1 MIVISRIRPLLIA
14 CFVIVGGASCKKAA
28 TPPTPTLKSNSVHH
42 ILILGNSITYAP
54 ADPSIGWNGSWGMAA
69 TTADKDYVHLL
80 TARFKA
86 SNNNSTL
93 VAVNIA
99 AFEVGFDNYD
109 LDANLK
115 TYRDAKPDAIII
127 RIGENVT
134 RNNDADLFEQKYVD
148 LLGYLR
154 TGNPDVKILAV
165 GSVWPDRDLA
175 NRVMGKYS
183 DYITLISL
191 QQSSP
196 NFAYGLYDNYGV
208 QTHPSDKGMQS
219 ISDMIWAKIVTML

>member
-1 MIVISRIRPLLIA
+1 MLIA
-14 CFVIVGGASCKKAA
+14 CFVIVGVASCKKAA
-28 TPPTPTLKSNSVHH
+28 TPPTSPTPTLKSNSVHH

-54 ADPSIGWNGSWGMAA
+54 TDPSIGWNGSWGMAA
-69 TTADKDYVHLL
+69 SIADKDYVHLL

-86 SNNNSTL
+86 SNSNTTL
-93 VAVNIA
+93 IAVNIA
-99 AFEVGFDNYD
+99 AFERGFDTYD
-109 LDANLK
+109 FDVNLK
-115 TYRDAKPDAIII
+115 TYRDVNPDVIIL

-134 RNNDADLFEQKYVD
+134 RVDDAALFEKKYTD
-148 LLGYLR
+148 LLAYLK

-175 NRVMGKYS
+175 YRVMGKYS
-183 DYITLISL
+183 DYVTLISL
-191 QQSSP
+191 QQSSS